1 MFSFKYK
8 MVVATKAALVLL
20 SLAAAQLL
28 SFLAAAHSFGTRQ
41 PCSGCAG
48 FESTLNGWIHLF
60 TFVLLAFRKTKETLQ
75 SVANSAPDTEKS
87 TKQGT
92 GSEFWGFNVVNRYL

>member
-8 MVVATKAALVLL
+8 MFVATKAA
-20 SLAAAQLL
+20 AQWL
-28 SFLAAAHSFGTRQ
+28 SFFSSCTFIRTWQ

-60 TFVLLAFRKTKETLQ
+60 TFVLLAFRKTK
-75 SVANSAPDTEKS
+75 
-87 TKQGT
+87 
-92 GSEFWGFNVVNRYL
+92 